1 MVKIRTQRIVIA
13 GSRGLRIPLDDIAL
27 AVDEFTKSYWASC
40 QFDLEV
46 VSGCCANSPDEDGEA
61 WAAEHGI
68 HVKEFPAWWE
78 LQGRRAGMLRN
89 ARMAEYADAGIVFWD
104 GESRGAKNMIDQ
116 LRSRRKPVEVWRS
129 DLGPGFRRD
138 VP

>member
-1 MVKIRTQRIVIA
+1 MARAQFRVVIA
-13 GSRGLRIPLDDIAL
+13 GSRGLRIPVPDITIAMEELVAKCYPSSQLDI
-27 AVDEFTKSYWASC
+27 
-40 QFDLEV
+40 EV
-46 VSGCCANSPDEDGEA
+46 VSGCCADSPDKDGEA
-61 WAAEHGI
+61 WAAEHG
-68 HVKEFPAWWE
+68 VPVNEFSAWWDT
-78 LQGRRAGMLRN
+78 QGKRAGMLRN

-129 DLGPGFRRD
+129 DLGPGLRRD

>member
-1 MVKIRTQRIVIA
+1 MTRVQRVVIA
-13 GSRGLRIPLDDIAL
+13 GSRGLRIPILGITTAMEELVAKYYSSCRVDI
-27 AVDEFTKSYWASC
+27 
-40 QFDLEV
+40 EV
-46 VSGCCANSPDEDGEA
+46 VSGCCADSPDKDGEA

-68 HVKEFPAWWE
+68 PINEFPAWWDT
-78 LQGRRAGMLRN
+78 QGKSAGMLRN

>member
-1 MVKIRTQRIVIA
+1 MLCRVVIA
-13 GSRGLRIPLDDIAL
+13 GSRGLRLPIADITVAMEELLEAYYPSPCLLDI
-27 AVDEFTKSYWASC
+27 
-40 QFDLEV
+40 EV
-46 VSGCCANSPDEDGEA
+46 VSGCCPNSPDEDGEA
-61 WAAEHGI
+61 WAAEYAI
-68 HVKEFPAWWE
+68 PVNEFPAWWE
-78 LQGRRAGMLRN
+78 TQGKRAGMLRN

-116 LRSRRKPVEVWRS
+116 LRSRKKPVQVWRS